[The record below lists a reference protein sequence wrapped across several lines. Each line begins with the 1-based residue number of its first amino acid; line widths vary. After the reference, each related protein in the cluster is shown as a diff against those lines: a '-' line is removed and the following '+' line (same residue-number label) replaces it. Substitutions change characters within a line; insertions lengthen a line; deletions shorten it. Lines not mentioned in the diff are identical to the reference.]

1 MALPNTRRTAD
12 GNTSIFCFFSGRLY
26 FSPTVIHMREYV
38 VNTSIIAF
46 PIFPVLPVSPLQ
58 IHAYRMTISQ
68 SGEVRTRF
76 VFYEASSVNVSN
88 EHDGDVTARAKHAR
102 GTLAQSA
109 CDARMLFLGLC
120 RSTAMDICWGLG
132 NICFHSAP
140 FPK

>member
-12 GNTSIFCFFSGRLY
+12 GNTSIFCFFSGRLS
-26 FSPTVIHMREYV
+26 FSPTVIHMHEYF

-46 PIFPVLPVSPLQ
+46 PIFPQFPPLQ
-58 IHAYRMTISQ
+58 IHAYRMMIPHSVAFGHTAFF
-68 SGEVRTRF
+68 EM
-76 VFYEASSVNVSN
+76 SSVNFSN
-88 EHDGDVTARAKHAR
+88 ENDGDVTARAKHAH

-120 RSTAMDICWGLG
+120 RSSAMDICWGLV